1 MSFSFQ
7 SLSEPIAKAVTE
19 LGYKEPTEIQSS
31 AIPLL
36 LERDTDF
43 VGQAQTGTG
52 KTAAFCL
59 PLLEKVDFS
68 KKGIQALILSPTR
81 ELANQINQ
89 EIINFSKY
97 MKVKTATVY
106 GGVGYREQINN
117 IERASI
123 VIATP
128 GRAID
133 LLDRGKLK
141 IQDVQVLIIDE
152 ADEMLNMGFLE
163 DVEHIMDHISENSNK
178 WMFSA
183 TMPSQIVRL
192 MESKLNEPEIVR
204 LKKKTL
210 SNTNV
215 TQSYCCL
222 PRRDFVKALRVL
234 LINEPEFYGI
244 IFCETRE
251 ETRQVTEKL
260 LEQGRNVV
268 ALHGDLN
275 QNQRDHAMD
284 KFKSRRADILVCT
297 DVAARGIDVTEVTH
311 VINMGL
317 PRQSENYVHRIG
329 RTGRAGN
336 LGNAISFV
344 SPNDSRSLK
353 NIERIINQKLEE
365 FKIPSSSETKRQQLE
380 RELAK
385 MDRMKSILLEE
396 DRDFSIDEKFEQF
409 EEYFQ
414 DLSKE
419 DALKLLF
426 AFLFN
431 KEFRLIDEMLQNF
444 KSAKMDRM
452 SHSGGRGGRNSR
464 GGRGGS
470 RGGSGRGGARRS
482 DSRRGEGRRSDS
494 RRGESRPGRDSSRK
508 SRSSDSRRSSEGGG
522 RQRRRR

>member
-7 SLSEPIAKAVTE
+7 SLSEPIAKAVTD
-19 LGYKEPTEIQSS
+19 LGYKEPTEIQAS

-59 PLLEKVDFS
+59 PLLQKLDLN

-89 EIINFSKY
+89 ELINFSKY
-97 MKVKTATVY
+97 LKIKTATVY
-106 GGVGYREQINN
+106 GGVGYRDQIDNLAK
-117 IERASI
+117 ASI

-141 IQDVQVLIIDE
+141 IQDANFLIIDE

-163 DVEHIMDHISENSNK
+163 DVEHIMDHIDRSATK

-183 TMPSQIVRL
+183 TMPRQIVQL

-204 LKKKTL
+204 LKKQTL
-210 SNTNV
+210 SNENV
-215 TQSYCCL
+215 TQSYLCL

-260 LEQGRNVV
+260 LEIGRDVV
-268 ALHGDLN
+268 SLHGDLN
-275 QNQRDHAMD
+275 QRQRDEAME

-297 DVAARGIDVTEVTH
+297 DVAARGIDVTEVSH

-329 RTGRAGN
+329 RTGRAGH
-336 LGNAISFV
+336 LGSAISFV
-344 SPNDSRSLK
+344 SPSDTRSLK
-353 NIERIINQKLEE
+353 NIERIINKKLEL
-365 FKIPSSSETKRQQLE
+365 FQIPSSSETKRQQLE
-380 RELAK
+380 RELSK
-385 MDRMKSILLEE
+385 MDRMKSILMEA
-396 DRDFSIDEKFEQF
+396 DREFNLDEKFEQF
-409 EEYFQ
+409 EHYF
-414 DLSKE
+414 DELSKE

-426 AFLFN
+426 GFLFN
-431 KEFRLIDEMLQNF
+431 KEFRIIDDMLQSF
-444 KSAKMDRM
+444 QTAKMDRVAP
-452 SHSGGRGGRNSR
+452 S
-464 GGRGGS
+464 GRGGS
-470 RGGSGRGGARRS
+470 RGGSRGPRSGGSRGPRSGGGSRGRDGRKGDSRS
-482 DSRRGEGRRSDS
+482 DSRRDSKRGDGRRSEARPDRDS
-494 RRGESRPGRDSSRK
+494 RSRPSRV
-508 SRSSDSRRSSEGGG
+508 
-522 RQRRRR
+522 RRRK